1 MYEES
6 CIQYY
11 RVSGVKPRATFLPG
25 LCQTAMTI
33 DPNFRKQVKEVLE
46 HLYDTAYLE
55 THPLLNQLALS
66 DAANSVTRAQKLR
79 SQIKD
84 LIESLRPQTGL
95 PVGAPEWRSYLALR
109 YRFVQGMQTAQ
120 VEHELGISIRQL
132 QREFHKGID
141 AITALLWEQRS
152 QGSAEPLAAPSD
164 GPEEI
169 EELQQELEQ
178 WSFQRRACEVRVLI
192 DDVIWMLRPLLEQ
205 HHTTLAVDLPAGLP
219 KVMIDST
226 LTRQALSKL
235 VRLVLPE
242 TPGEIH
248 LRANLTAQ
256 AVELVLED
264 ALGRNL
270 STEADWRIASLLCE
284 QQGGK
289 LSQSQQDG
297 QTLLTLTLPHQN
309 QRVVLVIDDNPALHQ
324 LFERYLATTRYT
336 VMHAF
341 GGAEGLEL
349 AESRLPDF
357 ITLDVMMAAVD
368 GWQVLRSLHE
378 NPRTANIPVIVC
390 SVLREPDLALALGAK
405 VYLKKPVQRLQLQ
418 AALEEVS
425 G

>member
-1 MYEES
+1 
-6 CIQYY
+6 
-11 RVSGVKPRATFLPG
+11 
-25 LCQTAMTI
+25 MTI
-33 DPNFRKQVKEVLE
+33 DPTFRKQVKEVLE

-55 THPLLNQLALS
+55 THPLLNQLAFNETG
-66 DAANSVTRAQKLR
+66 NSVTRAQKLR

-95 PVGAPEWRSYLALR
+95 PVGSPEWRSYLALR

-120 VEHELGISIRQL
+120 VENELGISIRQL

-141 AITALLWEQRS
+141 AIAALLWEQRVRRENES
-152 QGSAEPLAAPSD
+152 EPVSANG

-178 WSFQRRACEVRVLI
+178 WAFQRRACEVRVLI
-192 DDVIWMLRPLLEQ
+192 DDVTWMLRPLFEQ
-205 HHTTLAVDLPAGLP
+205 HHTALVADLPSDLP

-235 VRLVLPE
+235 IRLVLPGAPKE
-242 TPGEIH
+242 LP

-264 ALGRNL
+264 ALGRNP
-270 STEADWRIASLLCE
+270 SGEADWRIASLLCE
-284 QQGGK
+284 QQGGR
-289 LSQSQQDG
+289 LSQAEQDG
-297 QTLLTLTLPHQN
+297 KTLLTLSLPHQN

-336 VMHAF
+336 VIHAF

-378 NPRTANIPVIVC
+378 NPRTAGIPVIVC

-418 AALEEVS
+418 AALEEIS

>member
-1 MYEES
+1 
-6 CIQYY
+6 
-11 RVSGVKPRATFLPG
+11 
-25 LCQTAMTI
+25 MTI

-66 DAANSVTRAQKLR
+66 DAASSVTRAQKLR

-84 LIESLRPQTGL
+84 LIESLRPQPGL
-95 PVGAPEWRSYLALR
+95 PAGSPEWRSYLALR

-120 VEHELGISIRQL
+120 VENELGISIRQL

-141 AITALLWEQRS
+141 AIAALLWEQRIR
-152 QGSAEPLAAPSD
+152 GGAEPAAAVASS

-192 DDVIWMLRPLLEQ
+192 DDVTWMLRPLFEQ
-205 HHTTLAVDLPAGLP
+205 HHTNLVVDLPSDLP

-235 VRLVLPE
+235 VRLVLPGA
-242 TPGEIH
+242 PQEIH

-264 ALGRNL
+264 DLGRNPGG
-270 STEADWRIASLLCE
+270 EADWRIASLLCE

-289 LSQSQQDG
+289 LSYAGQDG
-297 QTLLTLTLPHQN
+297 KTVLTLTLPHQN

-336 VMHAF
+336 VIHAF

-378 NPRTANIPVIVC
+378 NPRTAGIPVIVC

-418 AALEEVS
+418 AALEEIS